1 MPDRPD
7 ADLKRL
13 SQEWQGRISDALKRR
28 EDGWLKDAE
37 MAEAAYS
44 LNDTYGRTPDFNII
58 YSNTETIVPAVFN
71 SMPVPDIRERHRQGD
86 KVARVAADILENV
99 VSVQIDD
106 AALDTEVEDVTRD
119 ANVAGRGVLRVR
131 FSADTDEAGQ
141 VTNERVTYEAVS
153 WRDYLEGPAGRFGQL
168 PWVAFRHRLA
178 RDEQDRLTDKDMFE
192 RQQVEGEEDQR
203 KEREDVWEVW
213 CKKTR
218 KVYFL
223 RNSDWKFLSEKDDPL
238 ELKGFFPVCK
248 PVQPVTLT
256 GRRDPIVPYK
266 LYQKLA
272 TELDMLTRRINAL
285 IKGLKAKGGVVTSA
299 GDIEKL
305 AQADDNEI
313 ITFDNAEALAN
324 IGIDNAIL
332 WWPIDR
338 IIATVKELY
347 VAREQTKQTIYE
359 VTGISDIVRGA
370 SESRE
375 TATAQQIKTQWGS
388 LRIKRFQTMIERL
401 VREAFV
407 MTVELIGSK
416 FSAETIQAQAGIQ
429 MDEQVLLLLQSPLM
443 HYRVDVE
450 SDSTVRGDLSR
461 QKGEMTEFLK
471 GTAEFFATM
480 GQVVMQSPAV
490 AGPVVALYASFAR
503 SYNLGRQAEDALD
516 ELVELAGQVAQQPQ
530 ENPEAQAKQA
540 EMQAKLQEFQGKMEI
555 EAQRLQMDQQRA
567 QADVAVNGQKLE
579 LDRAKAETDVQL
591 KREQA
596 QADLAVKDREI
607 QIKEAELE
615 LKRMDMALKEQD
627 LGIKARQTE
636 LSAGEAEVEG
646 SRGKIEEMM
655 AKLEEEHNG
664 LADAM
669 AKMAD
674 AIAQQSEATTQMGEK
689 LAAAM
694 SRKRSVVRDPK
705 TGQVVGVE

>member
-1 MPDRPD
+1 MTDRPD
-7 ADLKRL
+7 PDLKRK
-13 SQEWQGRISDALKRR
+13 SEEWSARIHKALKLR
-28 EDGWLKDAE
+28 EEGWFKDAE
-37 MAEAAYS
+37 MAEASYS
-44 LNDTYGRTPDFNII
+44 LDTGYGRTPDFNIL

-86 KVARVAADILENV
+86 GVARKAADILENV

-106 AALDTEVEDVTRD
+106 SALDIEVEDLTRD
-119 ANVAGRGVLRVR
+119 ANVAGRGILRVR
-131 FSADTDEAGQ
+131 FNADTDEVGN
-141 VTNERVTYEAVS
+141 VTNESVTYEAVS
-153 WRDYLEGPAGRFGQL
+153 WRDYLEGPAGRFNQL
-168 PWVAFRHRLA
+168 PWMAFRHRLS
-178 RDEQDRLTDKDMFE
+178 RDEADRMTDEDLFE
-192 RQQVEGEEDQR
+192 RQQVEGEEAKR
-203 KEREDVWEVW
+203 HEREDVWEVW

-238 ELKGFFPVCK
+238 GLKGFFPVCK

-256 GRRDPIVPYK
+256 GRRDPVVPYK

-272 TELDMLTRRINAL
+272 TELDNLTRRINKL
-285 IKGLKAKGGVVTSA
+285 ITGVKARGGVVTA
-299 GDIEKL
+299 TGDIQKL
-305 AQADDNEI
+305 VEADDNEI
-313 ITFDNAEALAN
+313 VTFDNAEALAN
-324 IGIDNAIL
+324 IGVENAVL

-338 IIATVKELY
+338 IVACLKELY

-388 LRIKRFQTMIERL
+388 LRIKRFQTMVERL

-407 MTVELIGSK
+407 MTVELIATK
-416 FSAETIQAQAGIQ
+416 FSVETIQAQAGIEI
-429 MDEQVLLLLQSPLM
+429 DEQVGQLLQSPLM

-461 QKGEMTEFLK
+461 QKNEMTEFLK

-540 EMQAKLQEFQGKMEI
+540 ELQAKLQEFQGKMQI
-555 EAQRLQMDQQRA
+555 EAQKLQMDQQKA
-567 QADVAVNGQKLE
+567 QADVAVSGQKLE
-579 LDRAKAETDVQL
+579 LEREKAATDVQL

-596 QADLAVKDREI
+596 QADL
-607 QIKEAELE
+607 QIKQAELQIKQTE
-615 LKRMDMALKEQD
+615 LDLKRADLDLKAQD
-627 LGIKARQTE
+627 IGIKARQADVD
-636 LSAGEAEVEG
+636 AGEAENEG
-646 SRGKIEEMM
+646 NRSKIEEMM
-655 AKLEEEHNG
+655 AKLEEEQNG
-664 LADAM
+664 LADAL
-669 AKMAD
+669 ARMAD
-674 AIAQQSEATTQMGEK
+674 AIAQQSKATTQMGEK
-689 LAAAM
+689 IAAAM
-694 SRKRSVVRDPK
+694 ARKRSVVRDPK
-705 TGQVVGVE
+705 TNQVIGVE